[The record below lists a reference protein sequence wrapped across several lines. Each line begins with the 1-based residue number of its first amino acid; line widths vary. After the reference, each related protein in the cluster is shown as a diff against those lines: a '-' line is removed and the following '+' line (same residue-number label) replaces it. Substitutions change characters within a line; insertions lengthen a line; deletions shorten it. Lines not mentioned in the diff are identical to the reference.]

1 MQPSPSAAHRL
12 PRCVARP
19 PNRWFRYA
27 STWAVVAVVTV
38 VAASPAAAG
47 SGSRKACKLL
57 KPAQIEKVLGA
68 EAQRSDTEGTQV
80 AGAESCAFDVG
91 PGLGEPGGALVVVTY
106 YSGPIVSGIGG
117 DLESRAEP
125 LTKGVVW
132 DPLVEVAYVVK
143 PKKIVGVNVSYT
155 NRDPST
161 EELMPDMAKLA
172 KAAAKRA

>member
-1 MQPSPSAAHRL
+1 VL
-12 PRCVARP
+12 V
-19 PNRWFRYA
+19 
-27 STWAVVAVVTV
+27 VVAVVV
-38 VAASPAAAG
+38 GASPVAAG
-47 SGSRKACKLL
+47 SGSSKACKLL

-106 YSGPIVSGIGG
+106 YSGPIVQGIGA
-117 DLESRAEP
+117 DLETRAEA

-143 PKKIVGVNVSYT
+143 PKKIVGVNVAYT
-155 NRDPST
+155 SGDPST
-161 EELMPDMAKLA
+161 EELMPDVAKLA